1 MKRHHLLIA
10 AVIICTALISC
21 TFNLNGESFG
31 GETVKGNGNI
41 VTRNYDVTA
50 FNEISASLPA
60 TVNFTVSDHY
70 TCTVTVDENLFDY
83 LEIKVKD
90 NDLNLRKSNEH
101 KNVRLDATEFVIE
114 VSAPSVEDINLAG
127 SGTFKALS
135 PLNGKKLDVNVAG
148 SGDIY
153 FQELVTVDKIELN
166 VAGSGTLVCE
176 NLVAESLD
184 GNIAGSGDL
193 MVRQGAVKKA
203 EVSVAGSGDIDLACD
218 IDTLEADI
226 AGSGDIVAKVN
237 GTLEYNIIGS
247 GDISYYGDA
256 EAKGQKMGSG
266 SVTRIN
272 APKR

>member
-90 NDLNLRKSNEH
+90 NDLHLRKSNEH

-247 GDISYYGDA
+247 GDIKRLRNAHQRA
-256 EAKGQKMGSG
+256 EALM
-266 SVTRIN
+266 
-272 APKR
+272 PL